1 MKKLDK
7 TKFYNWELHNQ
18 WYLPKHFQ
26 LIAEI
31 YGDNISFNKIM
42 EFYITTVDE
51 ILSLYNVS
59 TLSQVGPFGYG
70 YLITR
75 NEWEKKIK
83 KYLKELKTIKK

>member
-1 MKKLDK
+1 MEKFDK

-18 WYLPKHFQ
+18 WYLPKYLQF
-26 LIAEI
+26 IAVM
-31 YGDNISFNKIM
+31 YGNDISFNKIM

-59 TLSQVGPFGYG
+59 TLSQVAPCGYG
-70 YLITR
+70 YLIAQ

-83 KYLKELKTIKK
+83 KYLKELKK